1 LTGSDEGPE
10 DQEGRSPRRGSNG
23 HEENRPA
30 AERRYS
36 ELLDQIRVTDE
47 RYAELLDEL
56 RSLGE
61 RRALPEEG
69 ETRSSSVS
77 PMSISESGRARLR
90 DIPMTR
96 RRWIARLV
104 AVILTGLSTAAWLL
118 GYLGSA
124 YNIQVA
130 LFALPR
136 EFGRSFLSDFQ
147 LLLLQI
153 TAPIF
158 AWGIWGVITAREW
171 RRWSRAHKV
180 GSPSPPGSEIAPS
193 QVPGTSSSPVRGDSE
208 PVRKQTLRRLL
219 SYLRPHWPYAA
230 GVMAG
235 LVIAALMD
243 LTQVW
248 ILAFLFI
255 GQVVRL
261 GHVELLPNV
270 LLLLGT
276 TFAAKEVASFVKD
289 YLSEILAQKTVHRLR
304 SDLYE
309 NIERM
314 PMSFLDM
321 SRSGELVS
329 RVVSDT
335 NEVERVLTDNV
346 ADFLTNAVM
355 VAGALGLLFF
365 VNARLALLVTPP
377 ALVMVIVVNR
387 FKKSIKQTSRKIRE
401 AVAELTAKAFEVV
414 SGLRIVKSFRM
425 EHHEANAF
433 RDRSWAIARAK
444 VRLARLSGAYSS
456 TVDFL
461 TLCSLAVFVWFSAP
475 AVISGDLTVAV
486 AVAFLGYMDKV
497 FKPLVVLSKV
507 NFTVQK
513 AVAAADRIFEFM
525 DAKVEVLDA
534 PDSLFPQ
541 TIEGRIQFDRV
552 TFGYRPNRYVLED
565 FSLTIEPGET
575 VAVVGSSGVGKSTI
589 VNLLLRFY
597 EPIAGGISIDGYPL
611 DRLSLSCLRNKIGLV
626 MQEPVLFSGSIR
638 ENIMYGDVEASE
650 ENVVRAAQ
658 SANAHD
664 FIVGLPKGYDTQIGE
679 RGVTLSVG
687 QRQRIA
693 IARALLKNPSILIL
707 DEATSNIDSES
718 ESLIQDALRKLAQRR
733 TMIIIGHRLSS
744 IMDADRIVVL
754 EDGGI
759 AEVGTHE
766 DLLGRGGVYARL
778 YEAQIDRVAPEEAP
792 HNQLD
797 AV

>member
-1 LTGSDEGPE
+1 
-10 DQEGRSPRRGSNG
+10 
-23 HEENRPA
+23 
-30 AERRYS
+30 
-36 ELLDQIRVTDE
+36 
-47 RYAELLDEL
+47 
-56 RSLGE
+56 
-61 RRALPEEG
+61 
-69 ETRSSSVS
+69 
-77 PMSISESGRARLR
+77 
-90 DIPMTR
+90 MTR

-534 PDSLFPQ
+534 PESLFPQ

>member
-1 LTGSDEGPE
+1 
-10 DQEGRSPRRGSNG
+10 
-23 HEENRPA
+23 
-30 AERRYS
+30 
-36 ELLDQIRVTDE
+36 
-47 RYAELLDEL
+47 
-56 RSLGE
+56 
-61 RRALPEEG
+61 
-69 ETRSSSVS
+69 
-77 PMSISESGRARLR
+77 
-90 DIPMTR
+90 MTR

-314 PMSFLDM
+314 PMSFLDT
-321 SRSGELVS
+321 SRSGELIS

-346 ADFLTNAVM
+346 ADFLSNAVM

-387 FKKSIKQTSRKIRE
+387 FKKSIKQSSRKIRE

>member
-1 LTGSDEGPE
+1 
-10 DQEGRSPRRGSNG
+10 
-23 HEENRPA
+23 
-30 AERRYS
+30 
-36 ELLDQIRVTDE
+36 
-47 RYAELLDEL
+47 
-56 RSLGE
+56 
-61 RRALPEEG
+61 
-69 ETRSSSVS
+69 
-77 PMSISESGRARLR
+77 MSISESGRARLR

>member
-1 LTGSDEGPE
+1 MTGSDEGPE
-10 DQEGRSPRRGSNG
+10 DQEKRSPRRGMNRE
-23 HEENRPA
+23 EENEPA
-30 AERRYS
+30 AERSYS
-36 ELLDQIRVTDE
+36 ELLDRIRATDE

-56 RSLGE
+56 RSLSEPRPFAGG
-61 RRALPEEG
+61 RG
-69 ETRSSSVS
+69 TRSTTETTLSN
-77 PMSISESGRARLR
+77 SEPGRVRLR

-96 RRWIARLV
+96 RRRIAKSV
-104 AVILTGLSTAAWLL
+104 AVILTGLSVFAWLL
-118 GYLGSA
+118 GYLASV
-124 YNIQVA
+124 YNVQVA
-130 LFALPR
+130 LFALPW

-147 LLLLQI
+147 LLLLQTI
-153 TAPIF
+153 APIF
-158 AWGIWGVITAREW
+158 AWGVWGVLAAREW
-171 RRWSRAHKV
+171 RRWKRAHDV
-180 GSPSPPGSEIAPS
+180 ESSDRPSSDISPPR
-193 QVPGTSSSPVRGDSE
+193 VPGTSPSAVQGNLE
-208 PVRKQTLRRLL
+208 AGRKTLRRLL
-219 SYLRPHWPYAA
+219 SYVRPHWPYAA
-230 GVMAG
+230 GVMGG
-235 LVIAALMD
+235 LVIAAVMD

-276 TFAAKEVASFVKD
+276 TFAVKEISSFLKD
-289 YLSEILAQKTVHRLR
+289 YLSEILAQKTVHKLR

-314 PMSFLDM
+314 PMSFLDT
-321 SRSGELVS
+321 SRSGELIS

-346 ADFLTNAVM
+346 ADFLSNAVM

-365 VNARLALLVTPP
+365 VNTRLALLVTPP

-401 AVAELTAKAFEVV
+401 AVAELTAKAFEVI

-475 AVISGDLTVAV
+475 AVTSGDLTVAV

-525 DAKVEVLDA
+525 DAKVEILDA
-534 PDSLFPQ
+534 PDSLVPQ
-541 TIEGRIQFDRV
+541 TIEGRIQFDGV

-597 EPIAGGISIDGYPL
+597 EPIAGRILIDGYPL
-611 DRLSLSCLRNKIGLV
+611 DRLNLGCLRKKIGLV
-626 MQEPVLFSGSIR
+626 LQEPVLFSGTIR
-638 ENIMYGDVEASE
+638 ENILYGDVDASE
-650 ENVVRAAQ
+650 ENVVQAAQ

-664 FIVGLPKGYDTQIGE
+664 FIRGLPKGYDTQIGE

-693 IARALLKNPSILIL
+693 IARVLLKNPSILIL

-718 ESLIQDALRKLAQRR
+718 ESLIQDALHKLAQRR
-733 TMIIIGHRLSS
+733 TMIVIGHRLSS
-744 IMDADRIVVL
+744 IIDADRIVVL

-759 AEVGTHE
+759 AEVGTHQ
-766 DLLGRGGVYARL
+766 DLLGKGGVYARL
-778 YEAQIDRVAPEEAP
+778 YEAQIDRGAPEEAP

>member
-1 LTGSDEGPE
+1 
-10 DQEGRSPRRGSNG
+10 
-23 HEENRPA
+23 
-30 AERRYS
+30 
-36 ELLDQIRVTDE
+36 
-47 RYAELLDEL
+47 
-56 RSLGE
+56 
-61 RRALPEEG
+61 
-69 ETRSSSVS
+69 
-77 PMSISESGRARLR
+77 
-90 DIPMTR
+90 MTR

-565 FSLTIEPGET
+565 FSLTIESGET

>member
-1 LTGSDEGPE
+1 MTRADEGRE
-10 DQEGRSPRRGSNG
+10 DQEGRSPRKRVDGG
-23 HEENRPA
+23 EENRPA
-30 AERRYS
+30 AERTYS

-56 RSLGE
+56 RSLSE
-61 RRALPEEG
+61 PRASAG
-69 ETRSSSVS
+69 GRGTRSTSVP
-77 PMSISESGRARLR
+77 PMSISESGSVRFR
-90 DIPMTR
+90 DLPTTR
-96 RRWIARLV
+96 RRWIAKSV
-104 AVILTGLSTAAWLL
+104 AVILTGLSTFAWLL
-118 GYLGSA
+118 GYLASA

-153 TAPIF
+153 AAPVL
-158 AWGIWGVITAREW
+158 AWGIWGVIATQER
-171 RRWSRAHKV
+171 RRWVRAHV
-180 GSPSPPGSEIAPS
+180 LSSPSRSGSEISPS
-193 QVPGTSSSPVRGDSE
+193 QVPGTSPSTVRSDSE
-208 PVRKQTLRRLL
+208 PGRKQTLRRLL
-219 SYLRPHWPYAA
+219 SYVRPHWPYAA
-230 GVMAG
+230 GIMAG

-276 TFAAKEVASFVKD
+276 TFAVKEVSSFVKD

-314 PMSFLDM
+314 PMSFLDT
-321 SRSGELVS
+321 SRSGELIS

-346 ADFLTNAVM
+346 ADFLSNAVM

-365 VNARLALLVTPP
+365 VNTRLALLVTPP

-401 AVAELTAKAFEVV
+401 AVAELTAKAFEVI

-475 AVISGDLTVAV
+475 AVVTGITVPA
-486 AVAFLGYMDKV
+486 AYAFLGYMDKV

-525 DAKVEVLDA
+525 DAKVEILDA
-534 PDSLFPQ
+534 PDSLVPK
-541 TIEGRIQFDRV
+541 TIEGRIQFDGV

-597 EPIAGGISIDGYPL
+597 EPNAGRILIDGYPL
-611 DRLSLSCLRNKIGLV
+611 DRLNLGCLRKKVGLV
-626 MQEPVLFSGSIR
+626 LQEPVLFSGTIR
-638 ENIMYGDVEASE
+638 ENILYGDVDASE

-658 SANAHD
+658 AANAHD
-664 FIVGLPKGYDTQIGE
+664 FIMGLPKGYDTQIGE

-693 IARALLKNPSILIL
+693 IARVLLKNPSILIL

-733 TMIIIGHRLSS
+733 TMIVIGHRLSS
-744 IMDADRIVVL
+744 IIDADRIVVL

-766 DLLGRGGVYARL
+766 DLLGKGGVYARL
-778 YEAQIDRVAPEEAP
+778 YEAQIDRGAHEEAP

>member
-1 LTGSDEGPE
+1 MTGSDEGPE
-10 DQEGRSPRRGSNG
+10 DQEKRSTRRGMNRE
-23 HEENRPA
+23 EENEPA
-30 AERRYS
+30 AERSYS
-36 ELLDQIRVTDE
+36 ELLDRIRATDE

-56 RSLGE
+56 RSLSEPRPFAGG
-61 RRALPEEG
+61 RG
-69 ETRSSSVS
+69 TRSTTETTLSN
-77 PMSISESGRARLR
+77 SESGRVRLR

-96 RRWIARLV
+96 RRRIAKSV
-104 AVILTGLSTAAWLL
+104 AVILTGLSVFAWLL
-118 GYLGSA
+118 GYLASV
-124 YNIQVA
+124 YNVQVA
-130 LFALPR
+130 LFALPW

-147 LLLLQI
+147 LLLLQTI
-153 TAPIF
+153 APIF
-158 AWGIWGVITAREW
+158 AWGVWGVFAAREW
-171 RRWSRAHKV
+171 RRWKRAHDV
-180 GSPSPPGSEIAPS
+180 ESSDRPSSDISPPR
-193 QVPGTSSSPVRGDSE
+193 VPGTSPSAVQGNLE
-208 PVRKQTLRRLL
+208 AGRKTLRRLL
-219 SYLRPHWPYAA
+219 SYVRPHWPYAA
-230 GVMAG
+230 GVMGG
-235 LVIAALMD
+235 LVIAAVMD

-276 TFAAKEVASFVKD
+276 TFAVKEISSFLKD
-289 YLSEILAQKTVHRLR
+289 YLSEILAQKTVHKLR

-314 PMSFLDM
+314 PMSFLDT
-321 SRSGELVS
+321 SRSGELIS

-346 ADFLTNAVM
+346 ADFLSNAVM

-365 VNARLALLVTPP
+365 VNTRLALLVTPP

-401 AVAELTAKAFEVV
+401 AVAELTAKAFEVI

-475 AVISGDLTVAV
+475 AVTSGDLTVAV

-525 DAKVEVLDA
+525 DAKVEILDA
-534 PDSLFPQ
+534 PDSLVPQ
-541 TIEGRIQFDRV
+541 TIEGRIQFDGV

-597 EPIAGGISIDGYPL
+597 EPIAGRILIDGYPL
-611 DRLSLSCLRNKIGLV
+611 DRLNLGCLRKKIGLV
-626 MQEPVLFSGSIR
+626 LQEPVLFSGTIR
-638 ENIMYGDVEASE
+638 ENILYGDVDASE
-650 ENVVRAAQ
+650 ENVVQAAQ

-664 FIVGLPKGYDTQIGE
+664 FIRGLPKGYDTQIGE

-693 IARALLKNPSILIL
+693 IARVLLKNPSILIL

-718 ESLIQDALRKLAQRR
+718 ESLIQDALHKLAQRR
-733 TMIIIGHRLSS
+733 TMIVIGHRLSS
-744 IMDADRIVVL
+744 IIDADRIVVL

-759 AEVGTHE
+759 AEVGTHQ
-766 DLLGRGGVYARL
+766 DLLGKGGVYARL
-778 YEAQIDRVAPEEAP
+778 YEAQIDRGAPEEAP

>member
-1 LTGSDEGPE
+1 
-10 DQEGRSPRRGSNG
+10 
-23 HEENRPA
+23 
-30 AERRYS
+30 
-36 ELLDQIRVTDE
+36 
-47 RYAELLDEL
+47 
-56 RSLGE
+56 
-61 RRALPEEG
+61 
-69 ETRSSSVS
+69 
-77 PMSISESGRARLR
+77 
-90 DIPMTR
+90 MTR

-650 ENVVRAAQ
+650 ANVVRAAQ

>member
-1 LTGSDEGPE
+1 
-10 DQEGRSPRRGSNG
+10 
-23 HEENRPA
+23 
-30 AERRYS
+30 
-36 ELLDQIRVTDE
+36 
-47 RYAELLDEL
+47 
-56 RSLGE
+56 
-61 RRALPEEG
+61 
-69 ETRSSSVS
+69 
-77 PMSISESGRARLR
+77 
-90 DIPMTR
+90 MTR

-766 DLLGRGGVYARL
+766 DLLGKGGVYARL

>member
-1 LTGSDEGPE
+1 
-10 DQEGRSPRRGSNG
+10 
-23 HEENRPA
+23 
-30 AERRYS
+30 
-36 ELLDQIRVTDE
+36 
-47 RYAELLDEL
+47 
-56 RSLGE
+56 
-61 RRALPEEG
+61 
-69 ETRSSSVS
+69 
-77 PMSISESGRARLR
+77 
-90 DIPMTR
+90 MTR

-565 FSLTIEPGET
+565 FSLMIEPGET

>member
-1 LTGSDEGPE
+1 
-10 DQEGRSPRRGSNG
+10 
-23 HEENRPA
+23 
-30 AERRYS
+30 
-36 ELLDQIRVTDE
+36 
-47 RYAELLDEL
+47 
-56 RSLGE
+56 
-61 RRALPEEG
+61 
-69 ETRSSSVS
+69 
-77 PMSISESGRARLR
+77 
-90 DIPMTR
+90 
-96 RRWIARLV
+96 
-104 AVILTGLSTAAWLL
+104 
-118 GYLGSA
+118 
-124 YNIQVA
+124 
-130 LFALPR
+130 
-136 EFGRSFLSDFQ
+136 
-147 LLLLQI
+147 
-153 TAPIF
+153 
-158 AWGIWGVITAREW
+158 
-171 RRWSRAHKV
+171 
-180 GSPSPPGSEIAPS
+180 
-193 QVPGTSSSPVRGDSE
+193 
-208 PVRKQTLRRLL
+208 
-219 SYLRPHWPYAA
+219 
-230 GVMAG
+230 MAG

-525 DAKVEVLDA
+525 DAKVEILDA

>member
-1 LTGSDEGPE
+1 
-10 DQEGRSPRRGSNG
+10 
-23 HEENRPA
+23 
-30 AERRYS
+30 
-36 ELLDQIRVTDE
+36 
-47 RYAELLDEL
+47 
-56 RSLGE
+56 
-61 RRALPEEG
+61 
-69 ETRSSSVS
+69 
-77 PMSISESGRARLR
+77 
-90 DIPMTR
+90 MTR

-276 TFAAKEVASFVKD
+276 TFAVKEVSSFVKD

-314 PMSFLDM
+314 PMSFLDT
-321 SRSGELVS
+321 SRSGELIS

-346 ADFLTNAVM
+346 ADFLSNAVM

-387 FKKSIKQTSRKIRE
+387 FKKSIKQSSRKIRE
-401 AVAELTAKAFEVV
+401 AVAELTAKAFEVI

-425 EHHEANAF
+425 EHHEADAF

-525 DAKVEVLDA
+525 DAKVEILEA
-534 PDSLFPQ
+534 PGSLVPQ

-597 EPIAGGISIDGYPL
+597 EPVAGRISIDGYPL

-638 ENIMYGDVEASE
+638 ENIMYGDVHASE
-650 ENVVRAAQ
+650 ENVVLAAQ

-664 FIVGLPKGYDTQIGE
+664 FIEGMPKGYDTQIGE

-693 IARALLKNPSILIL
+693 IARVLLKNPSILIL

-766 DLLGRGGVYARL
+766 DLLGKGGVYARL
-778 YEAQIDRVAPEEAP
+778 YEAQIDRGAPEEAP

>member
-1 LTGSDEGPE
+1 
-10 DQEGRSPRRGSNG
+10 
-23 HEENRPA
+23 
-30 AERRYS
+30 
-36 ELLDQIRVTDE
+36 
-47 RYAELLDEL
+47 
-56 RSLGE
+56 
-61 RRALPEEG
+61 
-69 ETRSSSVS
+69 
-77 PMSISESGRARLR
+77 
-90 DIPMTR
+90 MTR

-321 SRSGELVS
+321 SRSGELIS

-346 ADFLTNAVM
+346 ADFLSNAVM

-387 FKKSIKQTSRKIRE
+387 FKKSIKQSSRKIRE

>member
-1 LTGSDEGPE
+1 MTGSEEGPE
-10 DQEGRSPRRGSNG
+10 DQEKRSPRRGMNG
-23 HEENRPA
+23 EEEKEPA
-30 AERRYS
+30 AERSYS
-36 ELLDQIRVTDE
+36 ELLDQIRATDE

-56 RSLGE
+56 RSLSEPRPFAGG
-61 RRALPEEG
+61 RG
-69 ETRSSSVS
+69 TRSTTETTLSS
-77 PMSISESGRARLR
+77 SESGRVRLR

-96 RRWIARLV
+96 RRRIAKSV
-104 AVILTGLSTAAWLL
+104 AVILTGLSVFALLL
-118 GYLGSA
+118 GYLASV
-124 YNIQVA
+124 YNVQVA
-130 LFALPR
+130 LFALPW

-153 TAPIF
+153 IAPIF
-158 AWGIWGVITAREW
+158 GWGVWGVLAAREW
-171 RRWSRAHKV
+171 RRWKRAHDV
-180 GSPSPPGSEIAPS
+180 ESSNRPSSEISPPR
-193 QVPGTSSSPVRGDSE
+193 VPGTSPSAVQGNLE
-208 PVRKQTLRRLL
+208 TGRKTLRRLL
-219 SYLRPHWPYAA
+219 SYVRPHWPYAA
-230 GVMAG
+230 GIMGA
-235 LVIAALMD
+235 LVTAALMD
-243 LTQVW
+243 LSQVW
-248 ILAFLFI
+248 ILAFFFI
-255 GQVVRL
+255 DKVVRL
-261 GHVELLPNV
+261 GQVEILPNV

-276 TFAAKEVASFVKD
+276 TFAVKEIASFLKD
-289 YLSEILAQKTVHRLR
+289 YLSEILAQKTVHKLR

-314 PMSFLDM
+314 PMSFLDT
-321 SRSGELVS
+321 SRSGELIS

-346 ADFLTNAVM
+346 ADFVSNAVM
-355 VAGALGLLFF
+355 VAGAISLLFF

-387 FKKSIKQTSRKIRE
+387 FKKSIKQSSRKIRE
-401 AVAELTAKAFEVV
+401 AVAELTAKAFEVI

-525 DAKVEVLDA
+525 DAKVEILEA
-534 PDSLFPQ
+534 PGSLVPQ

-597 EPIAGGISIDGYPL
+597 EPNAGRILIDGYPL
-611 DRLSLSCLRNKIGLV
+611 DRLNLGCLREKVGLV
-626 MQEPVLFSGSIR
+626 LQEPVLFSGTIR
-638 ENIMYGDVEASE
+638 ENILYGDVDASE

-658 SANAHD
+658 AANAHD
-664 FIVGLPKGYDTQIGE
+664 FIMGLPKGYDTQIGE

-693 IARALLKNPSILIL
+693 IARVLLKNPSILIL

-733 TMIIIGHRLSS
+733 TMIVIGHRLSS

-766 DLLGRGGVYARL
+766 DLLGKGGVYARL
-778 YEAQIDRVAPEEAP
+778 YEAQIDRGAPEEAP

>member
-1 LTGSDEGPE
+1 
-10 DQEGRSPRRGSNG
+10 
-23 HEENRPA
+23 
-30 AERRYS
+30 
-36 ELLDQIRVTDE
+36 
-47 RYAELLDEL
+47 
-56 RSLGE
+56 
-61 RRALPEEG
+61 
-69 ETRSSSVS
+69 
-77 PMSISESGRARLR
+77 
-90 DIPMTR
+90 MTR

-626 MQEPVLFSGSIR
+626 MQEPVLCSGSIR

>member
-1 LTGSDEGPE
+1 MTGSDEGPE

-664 FIVGLPKGYDTQIGE
+664 FIMGLPKGYDTQIGE

-733 TMIIIGHRLSS
+733 TMIIIGHRLAS

>member
-1 LTGSDEGPE
+1 
-10 DQEGRSPRRGSNG
+10 
-23 HEENRPA
+23 
-30 AERRYS
+30 
-36 ELLDQIRVTDE
+36 
-47 RYAELLDEL
+47 
-56 RSLGE
+56 
-61 RRALPEEG
+61 
-69 ETRSSSVS
+69 
-77 PMSISESGRARLR
+77 
-90 DIPMTR
+90 
-96 RRWIARLV
+96 
-104 AVILTGLSTAAWLL
+104 
-118 GYLGSA
+118 
-124 YNIQVA
+124 
-130 LFALPR
+130 
-136 EFGRSFLSDFQ
+136 
-147 LLLLQI
+147 
-153 TAPIF
+153 
-158 AWGIWGVITAREW
+158 
-171 RRWSRAHKV
+171 
-180 GSPSPPGSEIAPS
+180 
-193 QVPGTSSSPVRGDSE
+193 
-208 PVRKQTLRRLL
+208 
-219 SYLRPHWPYAA
+219 
-230 GVMAG
+230 MAG

-664 FIVGLPKGYDTQIGE
+664 FIMGLPKGYDTQIGE

-733 TMIIIGHRLSS
+733 TMIIIGHRLAS

>member
-1 LTGSDEGPE
+1 
-10 DQEGRSPRRGSNG
+10 
-23 HEENRPA
+23 
-30 AERRYS
+30 
-36 ELLDQIRVTDE
+36 
-47 RYAELLDEL
+47 
-56 RSLGE
+56 
-61 RRALPEEG
+61 
-69 ETRSSSVS
+69 
-77 PMSISESGRARLR
+77 
-90 DIPMTR
+90 MTR

-321 SRSGELVS
+321 SRSGELIS

-346 ADFLTNAVM
+346 ADFLSNAVM

-387 FKKSIKQTSRKIRE
+387 FKKSIKQSSRKIRE
-401 AVAELTAKAFEVV
+401 AVAELTAKAFEVI

-525 DAKVEVLDA
+525 DAKVEILEA
-534 PDSLFPQ
+534 PGSLVPQ

-597 EPIAGGISIDGYPL
+597 EPVAGRISIDGYPL

-638 ENIMYGDVEASE
+638 ENIMYGDVHASE
-650 ENVVRAAQ
+650 ENVVLAAQ

-664 FIVGLPKGYDTQIGE
+664 FIEGMPKGYDTQIGE

-693 IARALLKNPSILIL
+693 IARVLLKNPSILIL

>member
-1 LTGSDEGPE
+1 MTGSDGGPE
-10 DQEGRSPRRGSNG
+10 DQEKRSPRRGMNRE
-23 HEENRPA
+23 EENEPA
-30 AERRYS
+30 AERSYS
-36 ELLDQIRVTDE
+36 ELLDRIRATDE

-56 RSLGE
+56 RSLSEPRPFADG
-61 RRALPEEG
+61 RG
-69 ETRSSSVS
+69 TRSTTETLSN
-77 PMSISESGRARLR
+77 SESGRVRLR

-96 RRWIARLV
+96 RRLIAKSV
-104 AVILTGLSTAAWLL
+104 AVILTGLSVFAWLL
-118 GYLGSA
+118 GYLASV
-124 YNIQVA
+124 YNVQVA
-130 LFALPR
+130 LFALPW

-153 TAPIF
+153 ITPIF
-158 AWGIWGVITAREW
+158 GWGVWGVLAAREW
-171 RRWSRAHKV
+171 RRWKRAHDV
-180 GSPSPPGSEIAPS
+180 ESSDRPSSEISPP
-193 QVPGTSSSPVRGDSE
+193 QVPGTSPSAVRGNLE
-208 PVRKQTLRRLL
+208 TGRKTLRRLL
-219 SYLRPHWPYAA
+219 SYVRPHWPHAA
-230 GVMAG
+230 GIMST
-235 LVIAALMD
+235 LVTAALMD

-248 ILAFLFI
+248 ILAFFFND
-255 GQVVRL
+255 QVVRL
-261 GHVELLPNV
+261 GHVEILPNV

-276 TFAAKEVASFVKD
+276 TFAVKEIASFLKD
-289 YLSEILAQKTVHRLR
+289 YLSEILAQKTVHKLR

-314 PMSFLDM
+314 PMSFLDT
-321 SRSGELVS
+321 SRSGELIS

-335 NEVERVLTDNV
+335 NEVERVLTNNV
-346 ADFLTNAVM
+346 ADFLSNAVM

-377 ALVMVIVVNR
+377 ALVMVIGVNR
-387 FKKSIKQTSRKIRE
+387 FKKSIKQSSRKIRE
-401 AVAELTAKAFEVV
+401 AVAELTAKAFEVI

-525 DAKVEVLDA
+525 DAKVEILEA
-534 PDSLFPQ
+534 PGSLVPQ

-565 FSLTIEPGET
+565 FSLTIAPGET

-589 VNLLLRFY
+589 GNLVLRFC
-597 EPIAGGISIDGYPL
+597 EPVAAPHRIDGYPL

-638 ENIMYGDVEASE
+638 ENIMYGDVHASE
-650 ENVVRAAQ
+650 ENVVLAAQ

-664 FIVGLPKGYDTQIGE
+664 FIEGMPKGYDTQIGE

-693 IARALLKNPSILIL
+693 IARVLLKNPSILIL

-766 DLLGRGGVYARL
+766 DLLGKGGVYARL
-778 YEAQIDRVAPEEAP
+778 YEAQIDRGAPEEAP

>member
-1 LTGSDEGPE
+1 MTGSDEGPE
-10 DQEGRSPRRGSNG
+10 DQEKRSPRRGMNRE
-23 HEENRPA
+23 EENEPA
-30 AERRYS
+30 AERSYS
-36 ELLDQIRVTDE
+36 ELLDRIRATDE

-56 RSLGE
+56 RSLSEPRPFAGG
-61 RRALPEEG
+61 RG
-69 ETRSSSVS
+69 TRSTTETTLSN
-77 PMSISESGRARLR
+77 SESGRVRLR

-96 RRWIARLV
+96 RRRIAKSV
-104 AVILTGLSTAAWLL
+104 AVILTGLSVFAWLL
-118 GYLGSA
+118 GYLASV
-124 YNIQVA
+124 YNVQVA
-130 LFALPR
+130 LFALPW

-147 LLLLQI
+147 LLLLQTI
-153 TAPIF
+153 APIF
-158 AWGIWGVITAREW
+158 AWGVWGVLAAREW
-171 RRWSRAHKV
+171 RRWKRAHDV
-180 GSPSPPGSEIAPS
+180 ESSDRPSSDISPPR
-193 QVPGTSSSPVRGDSE
+193 VPGTSPSAVQGNLE
-208 PVRKQTLRRLL
+208 AGRKTLRRLL
-219 SYLRPHWPYAA
+219 SYVRPHWPYAA
-230 GVMAG
+230 GVMGG
-235 LVIAALMD
+235 LVIAAVMD

-276 TFAAKEVASFVKD
+276 TFAVKEISSFLKD
-289 YLSEILAQKTVHRLR
+289 YLSEILAQKTVHKLR

-314 PMSFLDM
+314 PMSFLDT
-321 SRSGELVS
+321 SRSGELIS

-346 ADFLTNAVM
+346 ADFLSNAVM

-365 VNARLALLVTPP
+365 VNTRLALLVTPP

-401 AVAELTAKAFEVV
+401 AVAELTAKAFEVI

-475 AVISGDLTVAV
+475 AVTSGDLTVAV

-525 DAKVEVLDA
+525 DAKVEILDA
-534 PDSLFPQ
+534 PDSLVPQ
-541 TIEGRIQFDRV
+541 TIEGRIQFDGV

-597 EPIAGGISIDGYPL
+597 EPIAGRILIDGYPL
-611 DRLSLSCLRNKIGLV
+611 DRLNLGCLRKKIGLV
-626 MQEPVLFSGSIR
+626 LQEPVLFSGTIR
-638 ENIMYGDVEASE
+638 ENILYGDVDASE
-650 ENVVRAAQ
+650 ENVVQAAQ

-664 FIVGLPKGYDTQIGE
+664 FIRGLPKGYDTQIGE

-693 IARALLKNPSILIL
+693 IARVLLKNPSILIL

-718 ESLIQDALRKLAQRR
+718 ESLIQDALHKLAQRR
-733 TMIIIGHRLSS
+733 TMIVIGHRLSS
-744 IMDADRIVVL
+744 IIDADRIVVL

-759 AEVGTHE
+759 AEVGTHQ
-766 DLLGRGGVYARL
+766 DLLGKGGVYARL
-778 YEAQIDRVAPEEAP
+778 YEAQIDRGAPEEAP

>member
-1 LTGSDEGPE
+1 MTGSEEGPE
-10 DQEGRSPRRGSNG
+10 DQEKRSPRRGMNG
-23 HEENRPA
+23 EEEKEPA
-30 AERRYS
+30 AERSYS
-36 ELLDQIRVTDE
+36 ELLDQIRATDE

-56 RSLGE
+56 RSLSEPRPFAGG
-61 RRALPEEG
+61 RG
-69 ETRSSSVS
+69 TRSTTETTLSS
-77 PMSISESGRARLR
+77 SESGRVRLR

-96 RRWIARLV
+96 RRRIAKSV
-104 AVILTGLSTAAWLL
+104 AVILTGLSVFALLL
-118 GYLGSA
+118 GYLASV
-124 YNIQVA
+124 YNVQVA
-130 LFALPR
+130 LFALPW

-153 TAPIF
+153 IAPIF
-158 AWGIWGVITAREW
+158 GWGVWGVLAAREW
-171 RRWSRAHKV
+171 RRWKRAHDV
-180 GSPSPPGSEIAPS
+180 ESSNRPSSEISPPR
-193 QVPGTSSSPVRGDSE
+193 VPGTSPSAVQGHLE
-208 PVRKQTLRRLL
+208 TVRKTVGAGIR
-219 SYLRPHWPYAA
+219 YVRPHWPYAA
-230 GVMAG
+230 GIMGA
-235 LVIAALMD
+235 LVTAALMD
-243 LTQVW
+243 LSQVW
-248 ILAFLFI
+248 ILAFFFI
-255 GQVVRL
+255 DKVVRL
-261 GHVELLPNV
+261 GQVEILPNV

-276 TFAAKEVASFVKD
+276 TFAVKEIASFLKD
-289 YLSEILAQKTVHRLR
+289 YLSEILAQKTVHKLR

-314 PMSFLDM
+314 PMSFLDT
-321 SRSGELVS
+321 SRSGELIS

-346 ADFLTNAVM
+346 ADFVSNAVM
-355 VAGALGLLFF
+355 VAGAISLLFF

-387 FKKSIKQTSRKIRE
+387 FKKSIKQSSRKIRE
-401 AVAELTAKAFEVV
+401 AVAELTAKAFEVI

-525 DAKVEVLDA
+525 DAKVEILEA
-534 PDSLFPQ
+534 AGSLVPQ

-597 EPIAGGISIDGYPL
+597 EPVAGRISIDGYPL
-611 DRLSLSCLRNKIGLV
+611 DR
-626 MQEPVLFSGSIR
+626 
-638 ENIMYGDVEASE
+638 
-650 ENVVRAAQ
+650 
-658 SANAHD
+658 
-664 FIVGLPKGYDTQIGE
+664 
-679 RGVTLSVG
+679 
-687 QRQRIA
+687 
-693 IARALLKNPSILIL
+693 
-707 DEATSNIDSES
+707 
-718 ESLIQDALRKLAQRR
+718 
-733 TMIIIGHRLSS
+733 
-744 IMDADRIVVL
+744 
-754 EDGGI
+754 
-759 AEVGTHE
+759 
-766 DLLGRGGVYARL
+766 
-778 YEAQIDRVAPEEAP
+778 
-792 HNQLD
+792 
-797 AV
+797 

>member
-1 LTGSDEGPE
+1 MTGSDEGPE
-10 DQEGRSPRRGSNG
+10 DQEKRSPRRGMNRE
-23 HEENRPA
+23 EENEPA
-30 AERRYS
+30 AERSYS
-36 ELLDQIRVTDE
+36 ELLDRIRATDE

-56 RSLGE
+56 RSLSEPRPFAGG
-61 RRALPEEG
+61 RG
-69 ETRSSSVS
+69 TRSTTETTLSN
-77 PMSISESGRARLR
+77 SESGRVRLR

-96 RRWIARLV
+96 RRRIAKSV
-104 AVILTGLSTAAWLL
+104 AVILTGLSVFAWLL
-118 GYLGSA
+118 GYLASV
-124 YNIQVA
+124 YNVQVA
-130 LFALPR
+130 LFALPW

-147 LLLLQI
+147 LLLLQTI
-153 TAPIF
+153 APIF
-158 AWGIWGVITAREW
+158 AWGVWGVLAAREW
-171 RRWSRAHKV
+171 RRWKRAHDV
-180 GSPSPPGSEIAPS
+180 ESSDRPSSDISPPR
-193 QVPGTSSSPVRGDSE
+193 VPGTSPSAVQGNLE
-208 PVRKQTLRRLL
+208 AGRKTLRRLL
-219 SYLRPHWPYAA
+219 SYVRPHWPYAA
-230 GVMAG
+230 GVMGG
-235 LVIAALMD
+235 LVIAAVMD

-276 TFAAKEVASFVKD
+276 TFAVKEISSFLKD
-289 YLSEILAQKTVHRLR
+289 YLSEILAQKTVHKLR

-314 PMSFLDM
+314 PMSFLDT
-321 SRSGELVS
+321 SRSGELIS

-346 ADFLTNAVM
+346 ADFLSNAVM

-365 VNARLALLVTPP
+365 VNTRLALLVTPP

-401 AVAELTAKAFEVV
+401 AVAELTAKAFEVI

-475 AVISGDLTVAV
+475 AVTSGDLTVAV

-525 DAKVEVLDA
+525 DAKVEILDA
-534 PDSLFPQ
+534 PDSLVPQ
-541 TIEGRIQFDRV
+541 TIEGRIQFDGV

-597 EPIAGGISIDGYPL
+597 EPIAGRILIDGYPL
-611 DRLSLSCLRNKIGLV
+611 DRLNLGCLRKKIGLV
-626 MQEPVLFSGSIR
+626 LQEPVLFSGTIR
-638 ENIMYGDVEASE
+638 ENILYGDVDASE
-650 ENVVRAAQ
+650 ENVVQAAQ

-664 FIVGLPKGYDTQIGE
+664 FIRGLPKGYDTQIGE

-693 IARALLKNPSILIL
+693 IARVLLKNPSILIL

-733 TMIIIGHRLSS
+733 TMIVIGHRLSS
-744 IMDADRIVVL
+744 IIDADRIVVL

-759 AEVGTHE
+759 AEVGTHQ
-766 DLLGRGGVYARL
+766 DLLGKGGVYARL
-778 YEAQIDRVAPEEAP
+778 YEAQIDRGAPEEAP

>member
-1 LTGSDEGPE
+1 
-10 DQEGRSPRRGSNG
+10 
-23 HEENRPA
+23 
-30 AERRYS
+30 
-36 ELLDQIRVTDE
+36 
-47 RYAELLDEL
+47 
-56 RSLGE
+56 
-61 RRALPEEG
+61 
-69 ETRSSSVS
+69 
-77 PMSISESGRARLR
+77 
-90 DIPMTR
+90 MTR

-276 TFAAKEVASFVKD
+276 TFAVKEVSSFVKD